1 MSEARSPVVT
11 RITASAAIAIAL
23 LAALLCG
30 AGAAAGSAHAASAR
44 GVLTF
49 KPGGGAGDLLR
60 VRAVAPAR
68 QGRVAVELPVA
79 ALDLRRPAR
88 VKLRG
93 ALRLKVGRLGVV
105 LRNPRA
111 TVGTSRLALSAR
123 LGGKRRVFLV
133 TRRPARRPTVKRGDG
148 ELRLRRMPVALTRGG
163 ARALRAALG
172 LEQLAPRSF
181 GHVALNA
188 KFLKPKRKATSPV
201 PSGPKPSGPGA
212 PVNPPAGPPADPDP
226 YAFCP
231 ITTGSGPGS
240 PGGEPAPP
248 LASPTLAAPSPIG
261 SGGLSWGFKA
271 SFRAYVSN
279 GNGNPPLSGLG
290 GATIDPGG
298 SFAFPVDGGQFED
311 GQTPRAVVNGEGEAV
326 FCFPSHFFRIAML
339 NPTATIDG
347 PQSRL
352 TADIDSNLYGTE
364 YGPWRTDVA
373 TLDSSAVEP
382 QYSNDG
388 QTVTWAA
395 VPATLTADGAAAFG
409 GLYTAGTALDPVTV
423 TAGDELA
430 GPETRV
436 ASRADV
442 VHDPDQAI
450 GDSDSE
456 GLAVS
461 ANGRY
466 VAFDSYAG
474 NLIPGDTFDSRDV
487 FVRDLLTRRTTRVS
501 VDSAGQ
507 PGTGSEPTSHT
518 PQISADGRYVVFVS
532 GAALSAAD
540 TNDEPDVYLRDTV
553 AETTTL
559 ITVATDE
566 SAAGALSGSASISAD
581 GRRVAFF
588 SASDGL
594 AADDDDGVLDMFV
607 RDLEAETTTRVSLAD
622 GGAETAVAVRA
633 EGGISADGQHV
644 VFGSPE
650 DALVAGDDNGRRDV
664 FVRDLADATTTR
676 VSLGDDETQVTG
688 THVELGSAAGAR
700 ISADG
705 NRVVF
710 YSTAATLVAGDGNN
724 ARDCFVRDV
733 AAETTQRVNV
743 DATGA
748 ENVEACDRNPTI
760 SPDGSTVAFSSVAS
774 DLVAGDANGI
784 ADVFVRAVADPA
796 TIRRANVATAGT
808 EAAGTG
814 SNGAIA
820 LGDGGRQVAFESASL
835 ILTGSNEG
843 RSQVLVR
850 ELP

>member
-1 MSEARSPVVT
+1 MHYFKGRPVLGLARRV
-11 RITASAAIAIAL
+11 AALAAITGG
-23 LAALLCG
+23 LLCV
-30 AGAAAGSAHAASAR
+30 AGPLTEAADAATVRGSLTIVSGEAGSAIDVSAVGAARRR
-44 GVLTF
+44 GNKVVFPIAT
-49 KPGGGAGDLLR
+49 
-60 VRAVAPAR
+60 
-68 QGRVAVELPVA
+68 
-79 ALDLRRPAR
+79 LDLRRPAR

-133 TRRPARRPTVKRGDG
+133 TRRPARRLTVKRGDG

-172 LEQLAPRSF
+172 LERLAPRSF

-188 KFLKPKRKATSPV
+188 KLVKAKSKPKPPA
-201 PSGPKPSGPGA
+201 PSAPKPSGPGA
-212 PVNPPAGPPADPDP
+212 PVDPPAGPPADPDP

-231 ITTGSGPGS
+231 ITTGSGPGT

-248 LASPTLAAPSPIG
+248 LAPPPLAAPSPIG

-311 GQTPRAVVNGEGEAV
+311 GQTPRAVVNGEGAAV

-423 TAGDELA
+423 TAGESLA

-442 VHDPDQAI
+442 VHDAAQPI
-450 GDSDSE
+450 GDSDSAVV
-456 GLAVS
+456 AVS

-466 VAFDSYAG
+466 VAFDSYSA
-474 NLIPGDTFDSRDV
+474 NLVPGDAFDTRDV
-487 FVRDLLTRRTTRVS
+487 FVRDLFTRRTARVS
-501 VDSAGQ
+501 VDSNGLPGAG
-507 PGTGSEPTSHT
+507 SDPTSHS
-518 PQISADGRYVVFVS
+518 PQISADGRYVVFVT
-532 GAALSAAD
+532 GAALTASD
-540 TNDEPDVYLRDTV
+540 TNDEPDVYVRDTA

-559 ITVATDE
+559 VTVATDE
-566 SAAGALSGSASISAD
+566 SAAGALSGSPSISAD
-581 GRRVAFF
+581 GHRVAFF

-594 AADDDDGVLDMFV
+594 TAGDSDGVLDVFV
-607 RDLEAETTTRVSLAD
+607 RDLEDETTTRVSLAD
-622 GGAETAVAVRA
+622 NESETTVAVRA
-633 EGGISADGQHV
+633 EGGISADGEHV
-644 VFGSPE
+644 VFGSP
-650 DALVAGDDNGRRDV
+650 DDTLVAGDTNTRRDV

-676 VSLGDDETQVTG
+676 VSLGDDESQATG
-688 THVELGSAAGAR
+688 AHVELGSVSGTR

-710 YSTAATLVAGDGNN
+710 YSTATNLVAGDGNG

-733 AAETTQRVNV
+733 AAQTTRRLNV
-743 DATGA
+743 GASGA
-748 ENVEACDRNPTI
+748 ESGEACSTNPVI
-760 SPDGSTVAFSSVAS
+760 SADGSTVAFSSEAT
-774 DLVAGDANGI
+774 DLVTGDGNGVF
-784 ADVFVRAVADPA
+784 DVFVRAVGDAA
-796 TIRRANVATAGT
+796 SIRRASVSTGGLEENGGDGASGT
-808 EAAGTG
+808 
-814 SNGAIA
+814 IA
-820 LGDGGRQVAFESASL
+820 LSSRGRHVGFKSASAN
-835 ILTGSNEG
+835 LTGSNEG
-843 RSQVLVR
+843 RYQVLVR